1 MSGETTAAQAKKQLE
16 VARALVDRYDRELS
30 DCDDPR
36 RAARLHFECGR
47 LLESPINDLPAATG
61 RYVRAYELEPDYLP
75 AVAGARR
82 LFVRRRD
89 YHSALPLLDAEVR
102 MTADS
107 SRKAMLL
114 YEQGR
119 LLEDQMGQRPE
130 ASAAFASALALDP
143 KNVSIL
149 KAQTRAEAA
158 TGNWEALERTLE
170 QTANALAGDSR
181 HRAAVLSQ
189 RARLVESRRG
199 DTHLAVELYQQAIR
213 FDPAAPG
220 AVQAL
225 KRLLYAH
232 ERWADLAAVLEIEAN
247 QAADPAARALALY
260 RIGRIR
266 VSRLGNLEAGL
277 EAMER
282 AAAVAPDDVMVLEEL
297 ARLYELA
304 QRHEPLV
311 RALERLID
319 RAQTPADKVGRM
331 HRIGQLLEEKLS
343 DDVGAIE
350 WNARAL
356 ECDPTYLPALQA
368 LGKLYTRRGE
378 WERLV
383 AMHTA
388 EVETTA
394 DVERRASG
402 HARIAEIL
410 ADQLDRTEEAV
421 EHHQRAV
428 GLVPGY
434 PASFKALERLFT
446 EAQRYRDL
454 VELYERAVDATEDM
468 ELQVTYLFKI
478 GRLYEDALAA
488 PAEAM
493 NTFQRVLS
501 IDRRNLGALHALQR
515 SAERAQQFAKLVS
528 ALVVEAGLLDQKDQ
542 VCALLHRAGEICEQQ
557 LDDSDAALR
566 RYRRVLQTN
575 PLHRPTLASL
585 GRLYYR
591 LGRWED
597 LLDTYRG
604 ELAASERGA
613 HLAPLLCKMGELC
626 ERHLGRD
633 DEAVQ
638 CYRDALDLD
647 PFHTPSLHALAR
659 KLTERGNWTELVK
672 LLELELS
679 GLNDAALRARTAYRI
694 GEVYESRL
702 RALDKAA
709 AAYEQALNA
718 DPDFRPA
725 LDARSRLLVQGREF
739 NETVLELKREVAN
752 ASEPT
757 LAVAALMRRGE
768 VYRDDLDVPGRAL
781 ESFEAVLEK
790 DPAHLGALLAV
801 ESLYAQLGTWD
812 QLVQTYTT
820 QARVLGDTGARVA
833 VLRELARVQESRNIG
848 GSDEL
853 QQTYFAILQ
862 LDPTDVSILR
872 ELECIALARSDTKLL
887 AHVDAK
893 LAALL
898 TDQRLSGIHCV
909 RLAEYLESVEDPSA
923 LQTYQMALDR
933 DPDSLAA
940 TRGLARLAADRG
952 DPKLLQMAGE
962 HLARVARDTE
972 AAAQMYCSASRALV
986 EGTPDDPAAA
996 TCLSKALDVAPGY
1009 LPAAEQLRDLLLARG
1024 EADQLR
1030 RELVRAANACA
1041 EADRAVALWTLIG
1054 KVDADERNDLPGAV
1068 AALRHVLD
1076 ERPGHVPTM
1085 LELARLYERDRR
1097 WSNAVEQLQTALKH
1111 SPTAREAADARYRL
1125 ADILHQHLDDPDG
1138 ATAHLR
1144 AVLAVDP
1151 SDISARIRLADVFE
1165 KAGRVDEAVASA
1177 KSLAEHTED
1186 PADQARVLGRVARL
1200 ESARGDTAA
1209 ALDAC
1214 ERALELAGLAGD
1226 VSEHFQTIAAEREK
1240 AGDASAWARYA
1251 QALSRH
1257 LGSAT
1262 ARASGAPAVALE
1274 LARVLDSKLNHPDKA
1289 VGVLRTAAANSDNVE
1304 LGEALASQLERAG
1317 QIAHAVREFKR
1328 LIHADPTRPESW
1340 RQLAGV
1346 LRRAERNHEADLAVD
1361 ALRALGAHVDPALLK
1376 GAVSRPRPADVRAG
1390 TFDAR
1395 AFNAVDLL
1403 AVGDATKELVAV
1415 LAEPLS
1421 KLYPPEL
1428 GRYGLTSR
1436 DRLSPRSTH
1445 IVRLLANDLAAAF
1458 GIEEYDIYVHHGA
1471 AHDVELELADP
1482 PAILVPAPLA
1492 NLPQPQTAFLLARVM
1507 ANLARGLHPVDR
1519 VPARQLEILLAS
1531 AARSVQPQFGIG
1543 RFDESELEQLGRG
1556 LGKAISWRG
1565 RRQVEEA
1572 AQRYVAAAPRDFSEW
1587 VGKVGRTATRCAVV
1601 LADDLAGCL
1610 KLVRRLDA
1618 EAASAAEDGRPRAGT
1633 HADELL
1639 TFWVSDAALSLRQH
1653 LGIP

>member
-1 MSGETTAAQAKKQLE
+1 MSSEITAAQAQKQLE
-16 VARALVDRYDRELS
+16 QARVLVARYDRELS
-30 DCDDPR
+30 NCDDPR

-47 LLESPINDLPAATG
+47 LLERPINDLPAATG
-61 RYVRAYELEPDYLP
+61 RYVRAYEIEPDYLP
-75 AVAGARR
+75 AVEGARR

-89 YHSALPLLDAEVR
+89 HHSALPLLDAEVR
-102 MTADS
+102 MTSDS
-107 SRKAMLL
+107 VRKAMLL
-114 YEQGR
+114 YDQGR
-119 LLEDQMGQRPE
+119 LLEDQMGQRTE
-130 ASAAFASALALDP
+130 ARAAFASALALDP

-149 KAQTRAEAA
+149 KAQARADAA
-158 TGNWEALERTLE
+158 AGDWEALERTLE
-170 QTANALAGDSR
+170 QTANALTADSR
-181 HRAAVLSQ
+181 HRAAVLAQ
-189 RARLVESRRG
+189 RARLVEAHRA

-232 ERWADLAAVLEIEAN
+232 ERWADLATVLEIEAN
-247 QAADPAARALALY
+247 QAAEPAARALALY
-260 RIGRIR
+260 RIGRIQ
-266 VSRLGNLEAGL
+266 VSRLGNVEAGL

-304 QRHEPLV
+304 QRYDALV
-311 RALERLID
+311 RALERLVD
-319 RAQTPADKVGRM
+319 RAQSPAEKVGRLQ
-331 HRIGQLLEEKLS
+331 RIGQLLEEKLS
-343 DDVGAIE
+343 DEAGAIE

-356 ECDPTYLPALQA
+356 ECDPAYLPALQA
-368 LGKLYTRRGE
+368 LGKLYTRRGD

-383 AMHTA
+383 AMHLA
-388 EVETTA
+388 EVETTS
-394 DVERRASG
+394 DVERRAAG

-410 ADQLDRTEEAV
+410 ADQLDRAEEAV
-421 EHHQRAV
+421 EHHKRAV

-434 PASFKALERLFT
+434 TASFKSLERLYT
-446 EAQRYRDL
+446 EAQRYREL
-454 VELYERAVDATEDM
+454 VELYERAVDAAQDH
-468 ELQVTYLFKI
+468 ELRVTYLFKI

-488 PAEAM
+488 PADAM
-493 NTFQRVLS
+493 NAFQRVLS

-515 SAERAQQFAKLVS
+515 SAERAQQYEKLVS
-528 ALVVEAGLLDQKDQ
+528 ALVIEAGLLEQKDQ

-557 LDDSDAALR
+557 LNDPDAALR
-566 RYRRVLQTN
+566 RYRRVVQTD

-604 ELAASERGA
+604 ELAASERSA
-613 HLAPLLCKMGELC
+613 DTAPLLCKMGELC

-638 CYRDALDLD
+638 CYREALEVD

-679 GLNDAALRARTAYRI
+679 GLKDRALRARTAYRI

-702 RALDKAA
+702 RAQDKAA
-709 AAYEQALNA
+709 AAYEQALGA

-725 LDARSRLLVQGREF
+725 LDARARLLVQAKEF
-739 NETVLELKREVAN
+739 NETVLELKREI
-752 ASEPT
+752 ASAAEPT

-781 ESFEAVLEK
+781 ECFEAVLER
-790 DPAHLGALLAV
+790 DPAHLGALLAL
-801 ESLYAQLGTWD
+801 ESLYTQMGTWE
-812 QLVQTYTT
+812 QLVEDFST
-820 QARVLGDTGARVA
+820 QARILGDAGARVA
-833 VLRELARVQESRNIG
+833 VLRELARVQEVKEIG
-848 GSDEL
+848 GQDAL
-853 QQTYFAILQ
+853 QQTYFSILQ
-862 LDPTDVSILR
+862 LDPTDITTLR
-872 ELECIALARSDTKLL
+872 ALERIALTKGDSKLL
-887 AHVDAK
+887 AHLDAK

-898 TDQRLSGIHCV
+898 SEPRLSGIHCV

-940 TRGLARLAADRG
+940 TRGLARLAANSG
-952 DPKLLQMAGE
+952 DPKLLQQAAE
-962 HLARVARDTE
+962 NLARVARDME
-972 AAAQMYCSASRALV
+972 GAAQVYCSASRALV
-986 EGTPDDPAAA
+986 ESKPDDPQAA
-996 TCLSKALDVAPGY
+996 TCLTRALDVAPGY
-1009 LPAAEQLRDLLLARG
+1009 LPAAEQLRELLLGRG

-1030 RELVRAANACA
+1030 RELVRAANACT
-1041 EADRAVALWTLIG
+1041 EAAPAVALWTLIA
-1054 KVDADERNDLPGAV
+1054 KVDAEERNDLPGAV

-1097 WSNAVEQLQTALKH
+1097 WSNAVEQLENALKQ

-1165 KAGRVDEAVASA
+1165 KAGRVEEAIASA
-1177 KSLAEHTED
+1177 MNLVEHTED

-1200 ESARGDTAA
+1200 EAARGDADG

-1214 ERALELAGLAGD
+1214 DRALELAGLVDD
-1226 VSEHFQTIAAEREK
+1226 VSQQYKAIATAQEK
-1240 AGDASAWARYA
+1240 EGDATVWARYA

-1262 ARASGAPAVALE
+1262 AKASGATAVALE
-1274 LARVLDSKLNHPDKA
+1274 LANVLDQKLNHPDKA
-1289 VGVLRTAAANSDNVE
+1289 VGVLRTAAANSDSKE
-1304 LGEALASQLERAG
+1304 LAEALASQLERAG
-1317 QIAHAVREFKR
+1317 QIQHAVREFKR
-1328 LIHADPTRPESW
+1328 LIHVDPTRPESW

-1346 LRRAERNHEADLAVD
+1346 LRRAQRNHEADLAVD

-1390 TFDAR
+1390 TFDPR
-1395 AFNAVDLL
+1395 AFNTVDLL
-1403 AVGDATKELVAV
+1403 AVGDTTRELVAV

-1428 GRYGLTSR
+1428 GRYGLTTR
-1436 DRLSPRSTH
+1436 DRLAPRSTN

-1458 GIEEYDIYVHHGA
+1458 GVEEFDLYVHRGA
-1471 AHDVELELADP
+1471 ADRVEVELADP
-1482 PAILVPAPLA
+1482 PAILVPATFA
-1492 NLPQPQTAFLLARVM
+1492 SLPQPQTAFLLARVM

-1519 VPARQLEILLAS
+1519 VPARQLELLLAS
-1531 AARSVQPQFGIG
+1531 AARFVQPQFGAG
-1543 RFDESELEQLGRG
+1543 RFDENELEQTGRG

-1572 AQRYVAAAPRDFSEW
+1572 AQRYAGAPPRDFAEW
-1587 VGKVGRTATRCAVV
+1587 VGKVGRTTTRIALV

-1610 KLVRRLDA
+1610 KLVRRMDTEAVSTA
-1618 EAASAAEDGRPRAGT
+1618 EAGGPRPGSLAN
-1633 HADELL
+1633 ELL
-1639 TFWVSDAALSLRQH
+1639 TFWVSDAAISLRQH